1 MNDSS
6 LLSANLA
13 PKDCDYLMVL
23 RGLSALAVVFCHLPF
38 ELHNWFGANSLLT
51 SFLGDK
57 LDWIFDPFGYV
68 PVLIFFSLSGYLIT
82 LGFFTGRH
90 DPSSLRGLK
99 VYYRSRALR
108 ILPLYYF
115 SIIVCVLLYWSLASQ
130 SPWRV
135 ARLFVFIENYKPVNG
150 IIFNH
155 VYWTLPVEMLYFLM
169 APFFYLALKKM
180 LCYLQSW
187 VVFGVLSFVF
197 FCLAFS
203 IFYALPTADGA
214 FTVPRRSWSLLARFD
229 FIYNLMAFVL
239 GGVGVFIVKNKN
251 YIKVFSA
258 NRTLVKAVT
267 CIMTVSVT
275 AYSSTSGLTL
285 LNNGHLSYFMAFG
298 LIPSIALIVL
308 GVAILNETQAGR
320 SRPYSRYLVYL
331 GLLSYGI
338 YLFHMPVFDAI
349 QKYSVTLNMQMT
361 NEFKSLLVLCITVLL
376 SHTTYKYIELPFLR
390 SR

>member
-1 MNDSS
+1 MS
-6 LLSANLA
+6 LPNSHALNPQEES
-13 PKDCDYLMVL
+13 CDYLMVL

-38 ELHNWFGANSLLT
+38 DLHNWFGANR
-51 SFLGDK
+51 FLSTVVGDK
-57 LDWIFDPFGYV
+57 LDWVFDPFGYI

-90 DPSSLRGLK
+90 DPASLKGIK

-135 ARLFVFIENYKPVNG
+135 AQLFVFIENYKPANG

-169 APFFYLALKKM
+169 APFIYLALKKM

-197 FCLAFS
+197 FCLAFF
-203 IFYALPTADGA
+203 IFYALPAADGA

-258 NRTLVKAVT
+258 NRTLVKAAT
-267 CIMTVSVT
+267 YILTMSVI
-275 AYSSTSGLTL
+275 AYSSTSGLAQ
-285 LNNGHLSYFMAFG
+285 LNNGHLSYFIAFG
-298 LIPSIALIVL
+298 LIPSMALIVL
-308 GVAILNETQAGR
+308 GVAILNETQLGR
-320 SRPYSRYLVYL
+320 SRSYSKYLVHL

-338 YLFHMPVFDAI
+338 YLFHMPVFESV
-349 QKYSVTLNMQMT
+349 QKYLLTFDMSMT
-361 NEFKSLLVLCITVLL
+361 NEAMSLLVLCITVLL
-376 SHTTYKYIELPFLR
+376 SHVTYKYIELPFLR
-390 SR
+390 RR